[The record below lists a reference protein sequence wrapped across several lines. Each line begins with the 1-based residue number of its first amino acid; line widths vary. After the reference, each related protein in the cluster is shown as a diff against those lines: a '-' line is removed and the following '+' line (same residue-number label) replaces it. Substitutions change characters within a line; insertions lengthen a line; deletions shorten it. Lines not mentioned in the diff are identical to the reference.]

1 MSANDFVVGVWLAL
15 IAGGVGYNLYKNF
28 KKNKAFE
35 QAQAAVKAQIA
46 NLEKQL
52 AALKK

>member
-1 MSANDFVVGVWLAL
+1 MSANDFVVGVWLFL
-15 IAGGVGYNLYKNF
+15 IAGGIGYSMFKNF

-35 QAQAAVKAQIA
+35 QAQAIIKARIA
-46 NLEKQL
+46 DLEKQL

>member
-1 MSANDFVVGVWLAL
+1 MSANDFVVGVWLFL
-15 IAGGVGYNLYKNF
+15 IAGGIGYNIFKNF
-28 KKNKAFE
+28 KKNKAYE
-35 QAQAAVKAQIA
+35 AAQAIIKAQIA